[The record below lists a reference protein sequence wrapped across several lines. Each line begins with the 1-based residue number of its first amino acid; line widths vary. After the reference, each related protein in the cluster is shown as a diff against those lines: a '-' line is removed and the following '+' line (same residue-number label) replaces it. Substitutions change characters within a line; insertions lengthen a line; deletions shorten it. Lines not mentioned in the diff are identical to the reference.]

1 MVSPHTAQ
9 QLYQW
14 NHVTNSDR
22 ERHAMMLAADM
33 QLVYGIEP
41 SQQAQQ
47 RFAAECGPLDRESRK
62 QVEMRCPVTGEVYP
76 HLAFEQYVAE
86 FAEGE
91 TATFDEPGASK
102 WLTAFADAWKN
113 MTVRAAIQTVE
124 VSELIVQPIERRL
137 GCRRDHSFTIV
148 ILSESHEMCECQC
161 RGLALAGNRIRKRRV
176 ALRSVPIGCVFALS
190 GRRAVWTRLG
200 VWQQQQQ

>member
-1 MVSPHTAQ
+1 MVSPHSAQ

-14 NHVTNSDR
+14 NHVTNSNR

-47 RFAAECGPLDRESRK
+47 PFAAECGPLDRESRK
-62 QVEMRCPVTGEVYP
+62 RLEMRCPVTGEAYP
-76 HLAFEQYVAE
+76 HLAFQQYVAE

-113 MTVRAAIQTVE
+113 MTVRAAIQADQV
-124 VSELIVQPIERRL
+124 LALKAYPIEQSVE
-137 GCRRDHSFTIV
+137 CTTDHSF
-148 ILSESHEMCECQC
+148 IL
-161 RGLALAGNRIRKRRV
+161 
-176 ALRSVPIGCVFALS
+176 LS
-190 GRRAVWTRLG
+190 SLNLS
-200 VWQQQQQ
+200 